1 MNFTGRLYGVNRDL
15 VTGDTIVS
23 FATKDMN
30 SVLGSVDSMKDI
42 PIDVQAKKHRK
53 KRSLDANAYHWVL
66 CGKIAD
72 VIDSDADS
80 VHYDLMV
87 RYGTEEDDD
96 DQGRPIVS
104 VLPHVDLRKLEI
116 YGRLIGEGY
125 VNGKRFLHYL
135 LIKPSR
141 KYDSKEMSKLI
152 KGTVQEAQDLG
163 IETLSPAEIEAMM
176 EALKAREKAK
186 TN

>member
-1 MNFTGRLYGVNRDL
+1 MDIIGRIKEIYRSSAGKTL
-15 VTGDTIVS
+15 VLLEIDDGRTALPGLEKL
-23 FATKDMN
+23 TKLDK
-30 SVLGSVDSMKDI
+30 LAICLK
-42 PIDVQAKKHRK
+42 QWRK

-80 VHYDLMV
+80 VHYDLMI

-96 DQGRPIVS
+96 EQGRPIVS
-104 VLPHVDLRKLEI
+104 VLPHVDLRKAEI

-135 LIKPSR
+135 LIK
-141 KYDSKEMSKLI
+141 
-152 KGTVQEAQDLG
+152 
-163 IETLSPAEIEAMM
+163 
-176 EALKAREKAK
+176 
-186 TN
+186 